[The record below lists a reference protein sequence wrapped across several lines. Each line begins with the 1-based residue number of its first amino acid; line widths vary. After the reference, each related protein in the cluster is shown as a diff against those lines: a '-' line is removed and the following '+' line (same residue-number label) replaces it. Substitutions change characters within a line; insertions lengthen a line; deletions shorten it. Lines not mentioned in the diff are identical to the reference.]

1 MYRREEQTV
10 GIGVALLIIG
20 ITMVMTA
27 SIIRKGKYGED
38 TTSKEDDEAQIEWI
52 RQHNQKRKKK
62 QNDK

>member
-38 TTSKEDDEAQIEWI
+38 TTSKEDDEAQMEWI

>member
-1 MYRREEQTV
+1 M

-20 ITMVMTA
+20 TTMVMTA

-38 TTSKEDDEAQIEWI
+38 TTSKEDDEAQMEWI

>member
-1 MYRREEQTV
+1 M

-27 SIIRKGKYGED
+27 SIIWKGKYGED

>member
-1 MYRREEQTV
+1 MS
-10 GIGVALLIIG
+10 IGVALLIIG